1 MLKHAI
7 KFILTMLAASALVG
21 MEIMAVIAPMIL
33 TLMKSNALWL
43 LLYFA
48 TLPATVIF
56 WSINCKLKEIMEGE
70 SKEE

>member
-7 KFILTMLAASALVG
+7 KFILALIAASAVAG
-21 MEIMAVIAPMIL
+21 MELMAIVAPMIL